1 METAEREL
9 EETRVR
15 AAALEKA
22 LADTR
27 TAYEEREREVDVAIK
42 DYKCV
47 FFPRCYHEVHI
58 LCILHYTCTMRRG
71 IRCRQESGGEH
82 DSEERR

>member
-42 DYKCV
+42 DYKYA
-47 FFPRCYHEVHI
+47 FFTRCYHEVHN
-58 LCILHYTCTMRRG
+58 LCI
-71 IRCRQESGGEH
+71 
-82 DSEERR
+82 